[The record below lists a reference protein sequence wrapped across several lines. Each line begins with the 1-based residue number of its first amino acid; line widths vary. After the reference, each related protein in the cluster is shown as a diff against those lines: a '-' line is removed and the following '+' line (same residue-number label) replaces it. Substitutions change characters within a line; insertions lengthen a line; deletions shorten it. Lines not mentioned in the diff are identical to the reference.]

1 MIGTVFLAMLP
12 AAIGFALSPLGLVE
26 MILVLLS
33 KRARTNSLVFL
44 VAIVIPVFAV
54 PFVGASGMDAGAT
67 TETERGTAE
76 GVVLLVIALIL
87 AALAARNF
95 TRRHDTSAPA
105 ILDKIADMGPLAVL
119 LLAPGVT
126 VLNPKNLVVLLG
138 AGAAAGRYSPRQVPW
153 PSRSACSLWWPRC
166 RSSPPPATCSS
177 AGRRP
182 VPGSVRGGR
191 GWSATTGASWPGCS
205 VSSPWPWGLRQ
216 SRPCCEGPCT
226 PFARRQP
233 GHVSG
238 EEPPGAGRSARRG
251 GMRRRFARQ
260 VSSPSHPRA
269 ARPGNRR
276 GRASRPR
283 CRGRTAR

>member
-44 VAIVIPVFAV
+44 AAIVIPVFAV
-54 PFVGASGMDAGAT
+54 PFLGASGMDAGAT

-138 AGAAAGRYSPRQVPW
+138 AGAAAGRYNP
-153 PSRSACSLWWPRC
+153 
-166 RSSPPPATCSS
+166 S
-177 AGRRP
+177 AGTLALAVGLFTLVAALPFLTATGYMQFGGPAAGARLSAWRTWL
-182 VPGSVRGGR
+182 VRNNRLIMAGVLGVL
-191 GWSATTGASWPGCS
+191 ALALGAQA
-205 VSSPWPWGLRQ
+205 V
-216 SRPCCEGPCT
+216 
-226 PFARRQP
+226 
-233 GHVSG
+233 
-238 EEPPGAGRSARRG
+238 
-251 GMRRRFARQ
+251 
-260 VSSPSHPRA
+260 A
-269 ARPGNRR
+269 ALL
-276 GRASRPR
+276 
-283 CRGRTAR
+283 